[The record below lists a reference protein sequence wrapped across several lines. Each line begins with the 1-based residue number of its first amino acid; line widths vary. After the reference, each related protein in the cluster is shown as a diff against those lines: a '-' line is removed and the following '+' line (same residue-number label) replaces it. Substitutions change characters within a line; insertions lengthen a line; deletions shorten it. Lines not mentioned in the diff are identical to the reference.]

1 MYVHAYIS
9 FYISCF
15 VLQVHNILTDIKK
28 VYFNQFYFYTEEKE
42 EVNDTYSYIYIS
54 SGVGN
59 DNPFQY
65 SCLENLM
72 TEEPVGL

>member
-1 MYVHAYIS
+1 MYMHIYL

-54 SGVGN
+54 FGVGN